1 MITLTHCPKYIKS
14 RSSRMTSR
22 YMKTLIGYSREQ
34 YLHLRSTKYI
44 YWNSAAQPVYVTTLL
59 FTASFSLY
67 RKTNRFEMGS
77 SPKQWRKDV
86 SKKRTRKNGSQSSTK
101 PSNTC
106 LSRNMHVMID
116 HWRRI
121 WIFTSRASSSRE
133 SLRRQCT
140 AAQETCMQP
149 QTLITFQCWR
159 HKSLDSLSLI
169 AFGGA
174 HSIRCHCLTLLH
186 ACIK

>member
-1 MITLTHCPKYIKS
+1 MPWLESFLKWLVICMITLTHCPKYIKS

-106 LSRNMHVMID
+106 LSRNMHVMILKLQ
-116 HWRRI
+116 I
-121 WIFTSRASSSRE
+121 NNGLQLLAIY
-133 SLRRQCT
+133 
-140 AAQETCMQP
+140 
-149 QTLITFQCWR
+149 
-159 HKSLDSLSLI
+159 LSGFLV
-169 AFGGA
+169 
-174 HSIRCHCLTLLH
+174 L
-186 ACIK
+186 CIIHPAW